1 MEKELEGKI
10 KFVQPSAST
19 TDLDQ
24 EPNMEEENVHEIL
37 RDVLNE
43 LHSKKTVKKLKDLV
57 RQTQRIYLVHIRS

>member
-10 KFVQPSAST
+10 KFVQPSTST

>member
-1 MEKELEGKI
+1 
-10 KFVQPSAST
+10 
-19 TDLDQ
+19 
-24 EPNMEEENVHEIL
+24 MEEENVHEIL

>member
-10 KFVQPSAST
+10 KFVQPSTSM